1 MDVNAIKVI
10 DEIPIGATKG
20 PHGIAF
26 SPDGDLMYISNMNSN
41 DISVIDTSA
50 DKIVASIDAGGLEPH
65 QIVVRE
71 PSIKIGS

>member
-1 MDVNAIKVI
+1 MTICHI
-10 DEIPIGATKG
+10 SIGATKG

-50 DKIVASIDAGGLEPH
+50 DKVIANVDAGGIEPH
-65 QIVVRE
+65 QTIMRK
-71 PSIKIGS
+71 PSITIGS